1 MKELISII
9 IPTYKGSQ
17 TIIHLIQDLMSAL
30 KEYNYEMVIVNDN
43 SPDDS
48 HVKLINFQFKYKE
61 IITYIKLSKNFGEYN
76 AVMAGLRNCNGDY
89 AIIIDDDFQHSP
101 DQVVKLVEHCLK
113 SNNDVIYTKYKQ
125 KKHSLLRNV
134 MSSISNLTA
143 KYIFKIPGKIYL
155 SSFKAIK
162 RNIIEIITKYKG
174 NYAFID
180 GLIFSCT
187 DKIETFEVEHNK
199 RLIGRSTYNIFKL
212 GNHYLNLLTNFSIL
226 PLRLFFLFGL
236 IIAII
241 SFVFI
246 LFIVIEKILNPNIPV
261 GYSSLVA
268 SIVLFSGIQILF
280 LGFIGEYIGK
290 ILKLVNKD
298 HQYIIEYI
306 SYKQNSQK

>member
-125 KKHSLLRNV
+125 K
-134 MSSISNLTA
+134 
-143 KYIFKIPGKIYL
+143 
-155 SSFKAIK
+155 
-162 RNIIEIITKYKG
+162 
-174 NYAFID
+174 
-180 GLIFSCT
+180 
-187 DKIETFEVEHNK
+187 
-199 RLIGRSTYNIFKL
+199 
-212 GNHYLNLLTNFSIL
+212 
-226 PLRLFFLFGL
+226 
-236 IIAII
+236 
-241 SFVFI
+241 
-246 LFIVIEKILNPNIPV
+246 
-261 GYSSLVA
+261 
-268 SIVLFSGIQILF
+268 
-280 LGFIGEYIGK
+280 
-290 ILKLVNKD
+290 
-298 HQYIIEYI
+298 
-306 SYKQNSQK
+306 